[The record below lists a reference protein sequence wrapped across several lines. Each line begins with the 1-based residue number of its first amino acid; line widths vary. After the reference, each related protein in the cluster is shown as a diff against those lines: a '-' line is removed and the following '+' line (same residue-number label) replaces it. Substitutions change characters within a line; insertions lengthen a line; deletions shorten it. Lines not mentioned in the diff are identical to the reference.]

1 MDSRN
6 CSLEIPQRRDVTLD
20 IAKALCI
27 ILMVVGH
34 SGCPDYLHRF
44 IYMFHMPCFFFI
56 SGWLLS
62 DKYATDL
69 KTGLLK
75 KVKGYYKPF
84 IKWELIFLLCHNLF
98 AWLHIY
104 NDSYPLR
111 DIPLKAVR
119 IFTMTGGEQLLGGFW
134 FLISIFWAS
143 VAALLFVALLHRRK
157 CLTIFNIWGGVILT
171 LLLAMTE
178 EYIPIEL
185 PVQFGSKT
193 ILATAFYMTGYACKR
208 MKLNFDKSPLI
219 GLFLLALPAIA
230 ALFTTLSMSTTGTK
244 IMVFYPHA
252 LSGAMG
258 TLILSSWLS
267 RQTAVRNQLLKIGR
281 KTLYILTFHFLA
293 FKLVSYVYIQLVGR
307 PIVELVQFPVLQDT
321 TNWLWVIYTIIGI
334 GVPVGIW
341 EVVNRISVEGKVLVR
356 S

>member
-157 CLTIFNIWGGVILT
+157 CLTIFNIWGGNFNAITCHDRRIHTHRVAGAVWLENHSGNG
-171 LLLAMTE
+171 LLHDRLR
-178 EYIPIEL
+178 
-185 PVQFGSKT
+185 VQADET
-193 ILATAFYMTGYACKR
+193 
-208 MKLNFDKSPLI
+208 
-219 GLFLLALPAIA
+219 
-230 ALFTTLSMSTTGTK
+230 
-244 IMVFYPHA
+244 
-252 LSGAMG
+252 
-258 TLILSSWLS
+258 
-267 RQTAVRNQLLKIGR
+267 QL
-281 KTLYILTFHFLA
+281 
-293 FKLVSYVYIQLVGR
+293 
-307 PIVELVQFPVLQDT
+307 
-321 TNWLWVIYTIIGI
+321 
-334 GVPVGIW
+334 
-341 EVVNRISVEGKVLVR
+341 
-356 S
+356 